1 MQRAKLLA
9 AIVGALLIVAVAAIP
24 ASAWFKSTTTQGTFK
39 ATTPGILTGLG
50 GGQIICSKTTGAWH
64 IESSGKVQGRGV
76 KEQFLTKEGPHLGLT
91 ISKWEGCQAG
101 GVLPITVSPCILQV
115 EQPLKGG
122 LTGTGSVATGCKVV
136 IAAIECEFEVPAVT
150 ANEFL
155 KATSFTK
162 SGANVSILSA
172 ISGLTTTVAHSK
184 ETPCKT
190 GGIAASNANEFKG
203 ATLAEG
209 VELV

>member
-9 AIVGALLIVAVAAIP
+9 AIAGALLIVAVGAIP

-39 ATTPGILTGLG
+39 ATTAGTLTGLG
-50 GGQIICSKTTGAWH
+50 GGMIICSKTVGAWH
-64 IESSGKVQGRGV
+64 IESSGKLAGRGV

-91 ISKWEGCQAG
+91 ISKWEACQAG
-101 GVLPITVSPCILQV
+101 GVLPVTVSPCILQV

-122 LTGTGSVATGCKVV
+122 LTGTGSVATPCKVV
-136 IAAIECEFEVPAVT
+136 IAAIECEFEVPAL
-150 ANEFL
+150 APNEFL

-162 SGANVSILSA
+162 SGANVSIKST
-172 ISGLTTTVAHSK
+172 IEGLTTIVANSK
-184 ETPCKT
+184 VTPCKT
-190 GGIAASNANEFKG
+190 GGVVASSENKFTG
-203 ATLAEG
+203 VTLAES